1 MTFIDY
7 LTDMNVMPGEDE
19 FMKKNSVK
27 KFLVSILAVTTMFGT
42 SVSTSVALNG
52 KNTATNG
59 ANLLDELTAGE
70 TISTKLE
77 PFPFMLFSKAF
88 RIAFFVLRMA
98 ATVCTACR
106 VT

>member
-19 FMKKNSVK
+19 FMKKNSIK

-52 KNTATNG
+52 ENTA
-59 ANLLDELTAGE
+59 D
-70 TISTKLE
+70 
-77 PFPFMLFSKAF
+77 
-88 RIAFFVLRMA
+88 
-98 ATVCTACR
+98 
-106 VT
+106 